1 MNAQQPSSPHT
12 SLSLESDC
20 DENGLNN
27 CIITTL
33 VTLSFLLGEE
43 PTEIVLEILQDAVSK
58 VLHELLTTNENL
70 VRYSEEHLLDIDRI
84 SSEFCGQKDETCP
97 VGYRKC
103 YLVSTTSS
111 FRHLRTLDPRIL
123 EIEVLSESKEGL
135 DATLA
140 MKTKHFKIQYSWN
153 TLSTAKFVIT
163 LIGVSTDDKMSY
175 TQRRHLE
182 EVTKLFLR
190 ESSMSKVFNVIVVD
204 EIPGRSLLKS
214 DEHMKEQEMRGE
226 SLPFS
231 FSSGIIKSR
240 GGHRLKGS
248 QKMHDDAGKN
258 GRIEIVTEVA
268 AEGSTQETMALVLD
282 SIGKSPD
289 EYVNKLKT
297 QQIPSG
303 KQNENESRYFFAE
316 LTDVQVKVRSKPLT
330 NGSNALNAIG
340 NQNRWLEESSSGG
353 GPAGSIVCI
362 LLIVLSLFYIMY
374 RVYVDCFSSPFQ
386 QDSARNAGSSTKDNP
401 IDSFLDKIDSSL
413 IHMVAWSSDKSL
425 KANRSDKQGDGS
437 ETKPFV
443 PTNTNNKEMKAAKPD
458 EEKSRELDPNKEQRD
473 DSAKSK
479 SSDKSS
485 NPIEAQSDH
494 SNSKN
499 PLKATKGLSRPK
511 NNVKTRGKFPTKS
524 KDRPLNTDDPG
535 FYDANKAESSRSLSY
550 HNSSEDNE
558 VRGSD
563 DFGSNQSD
571 PSRKPT
577 ISGSLLSGEK
587 NQVGKKK
594 KKQEEVLPLQK
605 SNSSGSIE
613 GEKTGVRKAKKKLGS
628 NSSHSGDLKTSS
640 THSSNSDKM
649 KGPKK
654 PPPLKKK
661 GRAKSAPLENSEGV
675 GTVKKNNKNKSLH
688 DEPDTNGEPV
698 TKLKKKGLKGQSSH
712 SPKVPKKKVAKVTS
726 SSVTPKKK
734 KKTLKADS
742 NGSPKPKAKQ
752 STDRKAAVRA
762 GKKKP
767 VIYDSD
773 SSSDSKSDSGS
784 DSDSDSDGS
793 FAMETPPVSPLETTT
808 TPRKKRNRKKLPDLE
823 MLAEATASEGD
834 APTASKHSEKSK
846 KSEESHGKSGKTQ
859 FQGTSSEKEKSNSTL
874 DLSNKERR
882 SLELQ
887 QMLNLN
893 NMTLDDMLDL
903 SNNERRSFEL
913 QQMLNLNDMTLEDM
927 LEFLDASSKSFVKHG

>member
-20 DENGLNN
+20 DENGLDN

-84 SSEFCGQKDETCP
+84 SSEFFGQKDETCP

-123 EIEVLSESKEGL
+123 EMEVLSESKEGL

-140 MKTKHFKIQYSWN
+140 MKTKHFKIQYSWK
-153 TLSTAKFVIT
+153 TLPTSKFVIT

-182 EVTKLFLR
+182 EVTKLFLW

-248 QKMHDDAGKN
+248 QKMHDDAGKS

-282 SIGKSPD
+282 IIGKSPD

-340 NQNRWLEESSSGG
+340 NKNRWLEESSSGG

-386 QDSARNAGSSTKDNP
+386 RDNARNAGSSTKDNP

-413 IHMVAWSSDKSL
+413 VNMGMPHPWSSEKASE
-425 KANRSDKQGDGS
+425 ANRSDKQGGGS

-443 PTNTNNKEMKAAKPD
+443 PTNSNNKEMKAAKPD

-494 SNSKN
+494 SNIKN

-535 FYDANKAESSRSLSY
+535 FYDASKAESSRSLSY

-558 VRGSD
+558 ARGSD

-587 NQVGKKK
+587 DQAGKKK

-613 GEKTGVRKAKKKLGS
+613 GKKTGVRKAKKKLGS
-628 NSSHSGDLKTSS
+628 NSSHRGDLKTSS

-661 GRAKSAPLENSEGV
+661 GRAKSAPLESSEGV

-688 DEPDTNGEPV
+688 DKPGTNGEPV

-712 SPKVPKKKVAKVTS
+712 PPKVPKKKVAKVTS
-726 SSVTPKKK
+726 SPVTPRKK

-742 NGSPKPKAKQ
+742 DGSPKPKAKQ

-762 GKKKP
+762 GKEKP

-784 DSDSDSDGS
+784 DSDSDGS
-793 FAMETPPVSPLETTT
+793 FAMETPP
-808 TPRKKRNRKKLPDLE
+808 
-823 MLAEATASEGD
+823 SEGD
-834 APTASKHSEKSK
+834 APTASKHSE

-859 FQGTSSEKEKSNSTL
+859 FQGTSSKKEKSNSTL

-903 SNNERRSFEL
+903 SSNERRSFEL
-913 QQMLNLNDMTLEDM
+913 QQMLNLNDMTLDDM
-927 LEFLDASSKSFVKHG
+927 MEFLDASSKSFVKHG